1 MLCFLVTLPT
11 VPSPCRLCVGKVI
24 VQRSVQESSLE
35 ESDPQYSVDVC
46 SELGG
51 AEKESCRGY
60 CGSMFDFMH
69 REIW

>member
-1 MLCFLVTLPT
+1 MEEKKRSPLVELTL
-11 VPSPCRLCVGKVI
+11 RQIEDQKV
-24 VQRSVQESSLE
+24 SSM
-35 ESDPQYSVDVC
+35 DVC